1 MPKTETIT
9 LFKSSKMK
17 EDIQK
22 ISGKLVGLE
31 IPADI
36 EFAAVFEVDESAYK
50 VIKSDPLL
58 QDQKRESI
66 LSIYQRLVQTL
77 GQAYKEASDAIQASP
92 MSASEKL
99 AELSK
104 KRQEE
109 MNKALQEAHQEVV
122 KIWAA
127 LVKSKKEYATYKSNV
142 VIKLVMDSAALA
154 GAVASMGLAAA
165 TFGGTAAI
173 SILALIKAS
182 AQLAHD
188 ILDANKAV
196 EAAVR
201 ELKEGLTKLAEDLVR
216 GAPKD
221 KKLTSAKLIA
231 KDIAGLLEGEVLGT
245 NLSGTFLGNLRT
257 VKKQAKLARQKVNGA
272 QVKAHKLAQNL
283 SKILDKQ
290 DKLAALLKG
299 LPADTASS
307 RERKRLESVKQ
318 KLAKTEPLV
327 NALVMAIPEQLERF
341 KGLDDRLNT
350 LLLYYKQIKAQTGD
364 VQKVSATVEKL
375 LLLKDLALTAIDA
388 TSLAAAAS
396 EMGKAAAQMIAEK
409 LVDTGTEKLIQ
420 LAVDKYYSGVVGEI
434 AKGDAEIEKY
444 DEKE

>member
-1 MPKTETIT
+1 MAKTETLT

-31 IPADI
+31 IPDDI
-36 EFAAVFEVDESAYK
+36 GFAAVFEVDESAYK
-50 VIKSDPLL
+50 VLKSDPLL

-66 LSIYQRLVQTL
+66 LKIYQRLVQTL

-92 MSASEKL
+92 MSASETIV
-99 AELSK
+99 ELSK

-122 KIWAA
+122 KVWAA
-127 LVKSKKEYATYKSNV
+127 LVKSKKDYATYKSNV

-154 GAVASMGLAAA
+154 GAVASVGLAAA
-165 TFGGTAAI
+165 TFGGTAAV
-173 SILALIKAS
+173 SVLALLKAS
-182 AQLAHD
+182 AQLARD

-196 EAAVR
+196 EAAVGD
-201 ELKEGLTKLAEDLVR
+201 LKASLTKLAEDLVR

-221 KKLTSAKLIA
+221 KKLSSARLLA
-231 KDIAGLLEGEVLGT
+231 KDILGLLEDDVLGT
-245 NLSGTFLGNLRT
+245 NLLGSFLGNLQT
-257 VKKQAKLARQKVNGA
+257 TKKQAKLARQKVNGA
-272 QVKAHKLAQNL
+272 SVKAHKLAQNL
-283 SKILDKQ
+283 SKLLDKQ
-290 DKLAALLKG
+290 DKLAALIKS
-299 LPADTASS
+299 LPADTASTKD
-307 RERKRLESVKQ
+307 RKRLESLRQ

-327 NALVMAIPEQLERF
+327 NALVMTIPEQLERF

-350 LLLYYKQIKAQTGD
+350 LLLYYKQIKAQTRD
-364 VQKVSATVEKL
+364 LQKVSGTIEKL

-396 EMGKAAAQMIAEK
+396 EMGKAVAQAAAEK
-409 LVDTGTEKLIQ
+409 LVDAGTEKLIQ
-420 LAVDKYYSGVVGEI
+420 LAVDKYYGGVVGEI
-434 AKGDAEIEKY
+434 AKGDAEIEKH